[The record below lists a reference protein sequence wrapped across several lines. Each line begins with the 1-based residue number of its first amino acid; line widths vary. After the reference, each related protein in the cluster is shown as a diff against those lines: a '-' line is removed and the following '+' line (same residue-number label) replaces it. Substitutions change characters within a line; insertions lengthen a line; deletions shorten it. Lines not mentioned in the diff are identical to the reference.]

1 MTDQTSAPAPAR
13 TNAWKAFWDRGGW
26 WKALGFVAVYL
37 AAYQFLPLIASP
49 LLSGAIDREN
59 VFATPASV
67 FVAITFPLVV
77 GSIVLIVFA
86 LTVRWL
92 PSPLFARQPVRGRW
106 WMWIAVVLVLI
117 PIVLRALGTDY
128 SRYSV
133 AVIVTVFVTGLL
145 VGFSEELLT
154 RGVAVVLLRR
164 AGYNEWVV
172 AALSALL
179 FAALHSANFFT
190 GQDVATVSFTIFYTF
205 CFGILMYLVMRATG
219 SIIWAMVLHGL
230 TDPTTMLA
238 SGGVDENT
246 AGTSNVFISLVSPAT
261 ILMIVGA
268 LVLLIFIRGNAKGR
282 AAEGEP
288 ERVAPPT
295 A

>member
-1 MTDQTSAPAPAR
+1 MTEQTTTPAR

-26 WKALGFVAVYL
+26 WKALGFLAVYL
-37 AAYQFLPLIASP
+37 AAYQFLPLLASP

-59 VFATPASV
+59 VFATPQSV
-67 FVAITFPLVV
+67 FVAITFSLVV
-77 GSIVLIVFA
+77 GSVLLIAFA

-128 SRYSV
+128 GRYSV
-133 AVIVTVFVTGLL
+133 SVILMVFVTGAF

-154 RGVAVVLLRR
+154 RGIAVVLLRR

-179 FAALHSANFFT
+179 FAALHSSNFFT

-219 SIIWAMVLHGL
+219 SIVWAMVLHGL

-238 SGGVDENT
+238 SGGVDELNSAT
-246 AGTSNVFISLVSPAT
+246 TNVFIGFVSPAT
-261 ILMIVGA
+261 ILLVVGA
-268 LVLLIFIRGNAKGR
+268 LVLLIFIRGHAHGR
-282 AAEGEP
+282 AAEGEL
-288 ERVAPPT
+288 ERVTAPT

>member
-1 MTDQTSAPAPAR
+1 MTEQSTAPAR
-13 TNAWKAFWDRGGW
+13 TNAWTAFWDRGGW
-26 WKALGFVAVYL
+26 WKALAFVVVYL
-37 AAYQFLPLIASP
+37 AAYQFLPLLASP
-49 LLSGAIDREN
+49 LVSGAIDREN
-59 VFATPASV
+59 VFATPESV
-67 FVAITFPLVV
+67 FVALAFPLVV
-77 GSIVLIVFA
+77 GSVLLVAFA

-117 PIVLRALGTDY
+117 PVVLRALGTDY
-128 SRYSV
+128 GRYSV
-133 AVIVTVFVTGLL
+133 PVILMVFATGAL

-190 GQDVATVSFTIFYTF
+190 GQDAGTVSFTIFYTF

-219 SIIWAMVLHGL
+219 SIVWAMILHGL

-238 SGGVDENT
+238 SGGVDELNS
-246 AGTSNVFISLVSPAT
+246 GTTNVFIGLVSPAT
-261 ILMIVGA
+261 VLLMVGA
-268 LVLLIFIRGNAKGR
+268 LVLLVFIRGNAEGR
-282 AAEGEP
+282 AAAGEP
-288 ERVAPPT
+288 ERIALPSR
-295 A
+295 